1 MAQDEHGAHGE
12 RANGAA
18 RHEMYMFEL
27 RVCGLMMSLLRE
39 MRASPQS
46 AHQASLTPA
55 LPDDSPRDI
64 CVFWAAVGPGRPRGR
79 ARARGAGGGGNPVA
93 ARVAR
98 RSRALALS

>member
-55 LPDDSPRDI
+55 LPDDSTILR
-64 CVFWAAVGPGRPRGR
+64 FWAAGG
-79 ARARGAGGGGNPVA
+79 RGAGAAGGRSA
-93 ARVAR
+93 ARVGR
-98 RSRALALS
+98 RPSVACFSLKL

>member
-12 RANGAA
+12 WANGAA

-46 AHQASLTPA
+46 AHQASHPRFTRRFH
-55 LPDDSPRDI
+55 DSAFLGRR
-64 CVFWAAVGPGRPRGR
+64 GPGAAGPRSPLASPVGR
-79 ARARGAGGGGNPVA
+79 V
-93 ARVAR
+93 
-98 RSRALALS
+98 L